1 MAVLSEDGR
10 LAGEAGQM
18 GPLTESA
25 AGIAVIVLAIIGLAD
40 AAAAMLAAV
49 ATIVIGGGLM
59 VEALNA
65 TIEEVQALTTAA
77 PPAAG
82 ERLAEIGGRAV
93 AALMAGVTG
102 VVLGILGVFDIKTAY
117 VIPSALIVFGGY
129 LVLSGAAGVQER
141 IEADGAGRAPVLS
154 YRGSAT
160 ARGFEILIG
169 VAALALGSLALV
181 PIDTAVLT
189 LVGFIAVGAA
199 LLMIGGTFRAAVL
212 RLASTRIVPPR

>member
-10 LAGEAGQM
+10 LAGETGRM

-40 AAAAMLAAV
+40 TAPAMLAAV

-65 TIEEVQALTTAA
+65 TIEEVRALSMVA
-77 PPAAG
+77 PPAAS
-82 ERLAEIGGRAV
+82 ERLAEIGGRAIV
-93 AALMAGVTG
+93 ALMAGVTG
-102 VVLGILGVFDIKTAY
+102 VVLGILGVFGIKSAY

-129 LVLSGAAGVQER
+129 LVLSGAVGVQER
-141 IEADGAGRAPVLS
+141 LQADGADRAPALS
-154 YRGSAT
+154 HRGSAT

-181 PIDTAVLT
+181 PIETRALT

-212 RLASTRIVPPR
+212 RLASPRIALPR

>member
-10 LAGEAGQM
+10 LAGEAGRM

-40 AAAAMLAAV
+40 AASAILAAV
-49 ATIVIGGGLM
+49 AASVIGGGVM
-59 VEALNA
+59 VAALNA
-65 TIEEVQALTTAA
+65 TIEEVRALAMVS
-77 PPAAG
+77 PAAS

-129 LVLSGAAGVQER
+129 LVLSGAVGVQER

-181 PIDTAVLT
+181 PIEARVLT

-212 RLASTRIVPPR
+212 RLASARIAPLR